1 MFPHSNEPAVR
12 SFGRILFSLSVKQI
26 IQPVGWPP
34 YTKTPEKSGVFVY
47 GGENRIRTCVGLPLT
62 YFPSKR
68 LKPLSHLSTYLIV
81 IIGHPSNSSCFGCF
95 RPNYMQYQSFYQVSD
110 TMFIYED
117 VLQERACSKS
127 SRCDA

>member
-1 MFPHSNEPAVR
+1 
-12 SFGRILFSLSVKQI
+12 
-26 IQPVGWPP
+26 
-34 YTKTPEKSGVFVY
+34 
-47 GGENRIRTCVGLPLT
+47 
-62 YFPSKR
+62 
-68 LKPLSHLSTYLIV
+68 LIV